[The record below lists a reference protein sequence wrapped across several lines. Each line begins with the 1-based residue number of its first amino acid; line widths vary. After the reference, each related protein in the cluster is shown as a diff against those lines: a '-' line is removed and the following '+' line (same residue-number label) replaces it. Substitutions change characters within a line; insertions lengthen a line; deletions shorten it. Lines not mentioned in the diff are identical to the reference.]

1 MLGILIY
8 FYFLFLGYIY
18 SSYVFKGKDIY
29 FRAWMGGI
37 FGNVILM
44 AGIVLPSFALGFT
57 HISHIVLMVLALVP
71 AALLIY
77 KGGIGEFK
85 RNTGI
90 GSSGARNLPD
100 KAKKPAPA
108 AAAAEEPC
116 MDWKVLV
123 FVILPITLVIIA
135 LFYSHI
141 LMPNAN
147 GGVTTGQSTY
157 GDLRLHLSFIT
168 SIAEQGKFPPD
179 YSIFPGHIIGYPFFV
194 DMLSSSLYLFG
205 ASLRWAVIVP
215 SCVLSFLLVGGFYIV
230 AYSLTKRRASAIL
243 ATVFIFI
250 NGGFGF
256 AYFMDGAKAD
266 RTVFT
271 QIFTA
276 FYHTPTNARANDFN
290 HNICW
295 ANTICDMI
303 IPQRTTMAGWCM
315 FCPMLWLLVNAIRE
329 RARRYYIVLGIL
341 SGCML
346 MIHTHTLVAFV
357 LICAVMFV
365 AGLITEKDAQKRKAF
380 FTNWLIFGGIAAIML
395 LPQFLFWTVR
405 QAGGNSF
412 MSFHFNWENKLDPY
426 FWFYLKNWGIAAL
439 FAVPAV
445 LYASKENKR
454 LLLGCAAVFVAG
466 ELILFQPLEYDNNKI
481 FFIVYI
487 VLMIFIADWLLGMWD
502 KLKGM
507 RGRAYLAVI
516 VIAAGTVSG
525 ALTICR
531 EFYSGITTNGDGRWQ
546 VYSKDDLAMAE
557 YIKKNT
563 PKDAKILTN
572 NSFYHFVYSLT
583 GRDIYL
589 GPGNFVGTHG
599 LATNE
604 VSSDMTSKLKSAYS
618 GSYEDLI
625 RFCRE
630 NDIDYVYVGND
641 EKKNLSVNND
651 SIERLE
657 KVYSIGT
664 ESLYKVN

>member
-8 FYFLFLGYIY
+8 FCFLFVGYIY
-18 SSYVFKGKDIY
+18 SSYIYKGKDIY

-44 AGIVLPSFALGFT
+44 AGIVLPSFVLGFT
-57 HISHIVLMVLALVP
+57 RIRHIVLLVLSLIPAGLLV
-71 AALLIY
+71 Y
-77 KGGIGEFK
+77 KGGISDLK
-85 RNTGI
+85 KTIGI
-90 GSSGARNLPD
+90 GGAAGKTLPQ
-100 KAKKPAPA
+100 KEKKSAPA
-108 AAAAEEPC
+108 AALAETC
-116 MDWKVLV
+116 MDRKVLL
-123 FVILPITLVIIA
+123 FVILPITLIIWV
-135 LFYSHI
+135 LFYNHI

-215 SCVLSFLLVGGFYIV
+215 SCVLSLLLVSGFYIV
-230 AYSLTKRRASAIL
+230 AYSITKRRASAIL

-256 AYFMDGAKAD
+256 AYFLDGAKAD
-266 RTVFT
+266 KTVFT

-276 FYHTPTNARANDFN
+276 FYHTPTNARAGDFN

-315 FCPMLWLLVNAIRE
+315 FCPMLWLLVNAVRE
-329 RARRYYIVLGIL
+329 RSGKYYIVLGVL

-346 MIHTHTLVAFV
+346 MIHTHTLVAFA
-357 LICAVMFV
+357 LICAVMFI
-365 AGLITEKDAQKRKAF
+365 AGLVTERDAEQRKAF
-380 FTNWLIFGGIAAIML
+380 FINWLIFGGIAAVLL

-445 LYASKENKR
+445 LYASKENKK
-454 LLLGCAAVFVAG
+454 LLLGCAAVFIAG
-466 ELILFQPLEYDNNKI
+466 ELILFQDILYRI
-481 FFIVYI
+481 YC
-487 VLMIFIADWLLGMWD
+487 ADDLHLRLAARYVGQAQ
-502 KLKGM
+502 GHEGQGVSC
-507 RGRAYLAVI
+507 RYRYSGGYRIGRAHDLSRILQRRYHKGRRPL
-516 VIAAGTVSG
+516 GGLFGNG
-525 ALTICR
+525 AR
-531 EFYSGITTNGDGRWQ
+531 NGR
-546 VYSKDDLAMAE
+546 
-557 YIKKNT
+557 
-563 PKDAKILTN
+563 
-572 NSFYHFVYSLT
+572 
-583 GRDIYL
+583 
-589 GPGNFVGTHG
+589 
-599 LATNE
+599 
-604 VSSDMTSKLKSAYS
+604 
-618 GSYEDLI
+618 
-625 RFCRE
+625 
-630 NDIDYVYVGND
+630 
-641 EKKNLSVNND
+641 
-651 SIERLE
+651 
-657 KVYSIGT
+657 
-664 ESLYKVN
+664 LYKKQHSQGC